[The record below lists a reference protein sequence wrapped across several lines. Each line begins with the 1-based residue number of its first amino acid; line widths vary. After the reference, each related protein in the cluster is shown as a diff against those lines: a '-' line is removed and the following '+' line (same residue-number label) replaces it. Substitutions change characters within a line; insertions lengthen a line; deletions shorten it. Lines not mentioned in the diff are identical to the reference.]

1 MMEVKYRMNIHKL
14 LKPRKIAIIG
24 ASEKEG
30 FGGDTCRNAIAYM
43 DEEKY
48 FFVNP
53 RRDEVLGKK
62 CRKSIAD
69 LPDDVDLAVI
79 CTPAAT
85 VEDMLRDCAAKGVK
99 GAVVYASGYGEVG
112 TAEGKEAE
120 RRLQDLCEQLDIAL
134 MGPNCAGYA
143 NMIDKVYPF
152 AFISE
157 ERDRSGNIGIIS
169 QSGQLILSIM
179 DSPKVKFSYAISA
192 GNSKIVT
199 MEDYLEFLIDDA
211 DTKVVA
217 MYLEGVRNP
226 ERFMKALKKA
236 AEIRKPVVVLKSG
249 RSEKA
254 QAIAASHTGSLS
266 GADKVFDALFEK
278 FGVIR
283 VDDLEEL
290 IATSQALATLKRI
303 PRGKGLAAISLSG
316 GETGICADV
325 AHLTGLEYFDFSD
338 STLKSLNDI
347 LPSYATPNN
356 PLDSTATLSYDA
368 EAFAKVLEIIMKDEK
383 TDLVA
388 VGYTLLQEI
397 ADNAIYYMSEAMDI
411 VSGQPWCKPMMM
423 VPFAEMSRNKEYCD
437 KLEKIGV
444 PVLPTALY
452 AFKVIKNVLNFA
464 AYDIKEHDLD
474 VSFKNGVE
482 SGTGERVALTEAESK
497 SIVAEYGVPTGR
509 FEVAKTQ
516 NEAVAVFN
524 KLKAASDAE
533 DFAVVAKI
541 DSRDVLHKSDVG
553 GVILNLKNE
562 NDVAATYAKI
572 LDNVKANCPDA
583 RISGV
588 QICEMAKTGVEMI
601 IGVNNDPQFGPC
613 VLCGLGGIFVE
624 IFKDTSLALAPIS
637 LKEAQKMVRSLKG
650 YKMLTGYRGN
660 PNCDVDAFA
669 ELIRNISLM
678 AVDKR
683 DELLE
688 LDLNPVFLY
697 EEGLCAADALYVK
710 RS

>member
-1 MMEVKYRMNIHKL
+1 MDINKL
-14 LKPRKIAIIG
+14 LKPRKIVIIG

-43 DEEKY
+43 KEGTY

-53 RRDEVLGKK
+53 RRDLVLGKK
-62 CRKSIAD
+62 CHKSLD
-69 LPDDVDLAVI
+69 ELPDDVDLAVI
-79 CTPAAT
+79 CTPAST
-85 VEDMLRDCAAKGVK
+85 IEEMLRDCAKKGIK

-120 RRLQDLCEQLDIAL
+120 LSLKNLCEELDIAL

-157 ERDRSGNIGIIS
+157 ERDRTGNIGIIS
-169 QSGQLILSIM
+169 QSGQLILTIM

-199 MEDYLEFLIDDA
+199 MEDYLEFLISDQ
-211 DTKVVA
+211 DTKVIA

-226 ERFMKALKKA
+226 VRFMQSLKKA
-236 AEIRKPVVVLKSG
+236 AEIKKPIVILKSG

-266 GADKVFDALFEK
+266 GADKVFDALFAK

-290 IATSQALATLKRI
+290 IATSQALAILKN
-303 PRGKGLAAISLSG
+303 PPKGTGLAAISLSG

-325 AHLTGLEYFDFSD
+325 GQLSGLEYFDFSKD
-338 STLKSLNDI
+338 TLQKLNDI

-368 EAFAKVLEIIMKDEK
+368 EAFAKVLEIIMRDEN
-383 TDLVA
+383 TDMVA

-411 VSGQPWCKPMMM
+411 VSKQEWCKPMVM

-444 PVLPTALY
+444 PVLPTTLY
-452 AFKVIKNVLNFA
+452 AFKVIKNILEFA
-464 AYDIKEHDLD
+464 AYDPSDHDMD
-474 VSFKNGVE
+474 IDF
-482 SGTGERVALTEAESK
+482 SGGLPAGKHERIALTEAESK
-497 SIVAEYGVPTGR
+497 DIIAKYDVPTGK
-509 FEVAKTQ
+509 FKVAKSKE
-516 NEAVAVFN
+516 EAVAIFN
-524 KLKAASDAE
+524 ELKSSSEMD

-553 GVILNLKNE
+553 GVVLKLKTE
-562 NDVAATYAKI
+562 REVEQAYDKI
-572 LDNVKANCPDA
+572 LANVKEKCPTA
-583 RISGV
+583 SIAGV
-588 QICEMAKTGVEMI
+588 QICEMVPAGVEMI

-637 LKEAQKMVRSLKG
+637 LKEAKKMVSDLKG

-660 PNCDVDAFA
+660 PVCDVDAFA
-669 ELIRNISLM
+669 QLIRNVSLM
-678 AVDKR
+678 AIDKR

-688 LDLNPVFLY
+688 LDMNPVFLY
-697 EEGLCAADALYVK
+697 EKGLCAADALYVK